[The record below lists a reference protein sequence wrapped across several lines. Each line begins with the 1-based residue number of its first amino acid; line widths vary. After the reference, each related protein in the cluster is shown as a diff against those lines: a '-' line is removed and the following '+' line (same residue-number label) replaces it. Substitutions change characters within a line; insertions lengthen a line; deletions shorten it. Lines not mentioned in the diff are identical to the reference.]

1 MGQNIND
8 MDSFDNAGLELAD
21 SDDDGV
27 IDANVVNQLHF
38 GGFNPDEDPNTKKS
52 RNEIMKEVIAKSKMH
67 KRERQ
72 QQKEHD
78 LDLVEQVD
86 GDLDL
91 MRSLLAPMN
100 PPVSEGRMKISSDR
114 LQLINGDITRPSE
127 IPETAQQK
135 KEYVEFQAP
144 FDGNIY
150 LIQ

>member
-1 MGQNIND
+1 MGQNLAD
-8 MDSFDNAGLELAD
+8 MDAFDNAGLERVDL
-21 SDDDGV
+21 SDDDGM
-27 IDANVVNQLHF
+27 IEKSVVDQLHF
-38 GGFNPDEDPNTKKS
+38 GGFDDKSDPNARKS

-100 PPVSEGRMKISSDR
+100 APVSEGRMKIASDR
-114 LQLINGDITRPSE
+114 LALINGT
-127 IPETAQQK
+127 T
-135 KEYVEFQAP
+135 
-144 FDGNIY
+144 N
-150 LIQ
+150 